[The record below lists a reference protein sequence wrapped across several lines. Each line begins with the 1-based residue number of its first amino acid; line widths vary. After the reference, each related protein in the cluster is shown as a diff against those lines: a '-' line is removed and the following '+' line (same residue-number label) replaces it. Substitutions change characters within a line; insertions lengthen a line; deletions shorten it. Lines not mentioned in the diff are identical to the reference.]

1 MLENLSG
8 KDFKSQLKENKALRL
23 VTYFVGAIVVL
34 VIGYFAYRTFIWSPS
49 NEKSKDAYWVGLN
62 YASKD
67 STDAAIA
74 ELTRAKKQY
83 DGKQGGEL
91 AQFVLARQL
100 MAKGDFK
107 KALAELD
114 GVKLNDTY
122 LSIYKIGLQGDCKS
136 ELKQYKEAKDMY
148 IKAANKNKNDK
159 TSPEFL
165 FKAGLVSEKL
175 NDNKGATELY
185 TQIKNEYPT
194 FANQKAIDKYIARTK
209 NKSSK

>member
-23 VTYFVGAIVVL
+23 VTYFVGAVVVIVV
-34 VIGYFAYRTFIWSPS
+34 GYFAYRTFIWSPS

-62 YASKD
+62 YAAVD

-74 ELTRAKKQY
+74 ELSRVKKQY

-107 KALAELD
+107 KALEELD

-122 LSIYKIGLQGDCKS
+122 LSVYKIGLQGDCKS
-136 ELKQYKEAKDMY
+136 ELKQYKEAKDLY
-148 IKAANKNKNDK
+148 VKAADKNVNDK
-159 TSPEFL
+159 TTPEFL
-165 FKAGLVSEKL
+165 FKAALVSEKL
-175 NDNKGATELY
+175 NDNSAATDLY

-209 NKSSK
+209 NKSNK

>member
-23 VTYFVGAIVVL
+23 VTFFVGAVVVL

-49 NEKSKDAYWVGLN
+49 NDKSKDAYWVGLN
-62 YASKD
+62 YAAVD

-74 ELTRAKKQY
+74 ELSRVKKQY

-107 KALAELD
+107 KALDELE

-122 LSIYKIGLQGDCKS
+122 LSVYKLGLQGDCNS
-136 ELKQYKEAKDMY
+136 ELKKYKEAKDLYM
-148 IKAANKNKNDK
+148 KAANKNKNDK
-159 TSPEFL
+159 TTPEFL
-165 FKAGLVSEKL
+165 YKAGLVSEKL
-175 NDNKGATELY
+175 NDNSGAADLY
-185 TQIKNEYPT
+185 TQIKNEYP
-194 FANQKAIDKYIARTK
+194 AYGNQKAIDKYIARAK
-209 NKSSK
+209 NKSNK

>member
-34 VIGYFAYRTFIWSPS
+34 VIGYFAYRTFIWTP
-49 NEKSKDAYWVGLN
+49 NNDKSKDAYWVGLN
-62 YASKD
+62 YAAVD
-67 STDAAIA
+67 STDAAID

-100 MAKGDFK
+100 MAKGNFK
-107 KALAELD
+107 KALEELD
-114 GVKLNDTY
+114 GVKLTDTY
-122 LSIYKIGLQGDCKS
+122 LSIYKLGLQGDCKS

-148 IKAANKNKNDK
+148 IKASVKNKNDK
-159 TSPEFL
+159 TTPEFL

-175 NDNKGATELY
+175 NDNSAASDLY

-209 NKSSK
+209 NKSNK

>member
-8 KDFKSQLKENKALRL
+8 KDFKSQFKENKALRL
-23 VTYFVGAIVVL
+23 VTIFVGAIVVL
-34 VIGYFAYRTFIWSPS
+34 VIGYFAYRTFIWTPS
-49 NEKSKDAYWVGLN
+49 NDKSKDAYWVGLN
-62 YASKD
+62 YAAAD

-107 KALAELD
+107 KALKELD

-122 LSIYKIGLQGDCKS
+122 LSIYKLGLQGDCKS
-136 ELKQYKEAKDMY
+136 ELKQYKDAKDMY
-148 IKAANKNKNDK
+148 VKAANKNKNDK
-159 TSPEFL
+159 TTPEYL

-175 NDNKGATELY
+175 NDNKAATDLY